1 MQKKSTVER
10 PNFDGQ
16 PRPAKV
22 CESFTTPTH
31 IPEDNMNKL
40 RLAQDEISALIPQ
53 IENLRNVDPSDDKDG
68 AAAAALER
76 ALTRADELNVVV
88 ERENAIESR
97 LSAARSKLSN
107 VSDSEPRAAVEKG
120 EVTSDRADIRSGV
133 KAFSTAKAAAL
144 VGGYLRQLYTGEIRA
159 MGETSSTYDA
169 KGAEYVIGELYNAIV
184 NRLQY
189 ASVGLQLATVIR
201 PAGAKINF
209 PKVGDAT
216 ASFVAEGT
224 ATTDQ
229 DLSTSVADL
238 TLYEMRASVAVS
250 RSLLE
255 DSPIDVAGLVAERF
269 ALSYAQKF
277 DAVWLGGNSSS
288 PSITGLAGAVASGN
302 TITVGASA
310 ATTLN
315 NLADVVGKVDETVM
329 GTSSWVASRA
339 GWVDLMKL
347 WAAQQTTMTVGGGR
361 VVPTVFGAPV
371 YLVKGLPA
379 TTLALYGD
387 FAMASVIGVKDSGLE
402 IEAGR
407 EILMRNRQV
416 LYVANTRFGVAN
428 HAPEFVG
435 RLAKAAS

>member
-1 MQKKSTVER
+1 
-10 PNFDGQ
+10 
-16 PRPAKV
+16 
-22 CESFTTPTH
+22 
-31 IPEDNMNKL
+31 MNKL
-40 RLAQDEISALIPQ
+40 RLAQDEIATLLPQ

-76 ALTRADELNVVV
+76 AMQRADELNGIV
-88 ERENAIESR
+88 ERETAIEAR
-97 LSAARSKLSN
+97 LAAARSKLSP
-107 VSDSEPRAAVEKG
+107 VTDSEPRAAVEKG
-120 EVTSDRADIRSGV
+120 EAGSERVDIRSGV
-133 KAFSTAKAAAL
+133 RAYSSAKAASL

-159 MGETSSTYDA
+159 MGETSTAYDA

-189 ASVGLQLATVIR
+189 ASVGLQLATVVR
-201 PAGAKINF
+201 PAGAKISF

-277 DAVWLGGNSSS
+277 DSVWLGGNTAS
-288 PSITGLAGAVASGN
+288 PAITGLAGAVAAGN
-302 TITVGASA
+302 TITVAANAS
-310 ATTLN
+310 TTLA
-315 NLADVVGKVDETVM
+315 NLADVVGKVDEAVM
-329 GTSSWVASRA
+329 GTSAWVCSRA
-339 GWVDLMKL
+339 GWVDLMKI
-347 WAAQQTTMTVGGGR
+347 WSAQQTTLTVGGGR
-361 VVPTVFGAPV
+361 VLPTIFGAPV
-371 YLVKGLPA
+371 YLVKGLPSN
-379 TTLALYGD
+379 TLALYGD
-387 FAMASVIGVKDSGLE
+387 FAMATAIGIKADGLE

-435 RLAKAAS
+435 RLAKA

>member
-1 MQKKSTVER
+1 
-10 PNFDGQ
+10 
-16 PRPAKV
+16 
-22 CESFTTPTH
+22 
-31 IPEDNMNKL
+31 MNKL
-40 RLAQDEISALIPQ
+40 RLAQDEIATLLPQ

-76 ALTRADELNVVV
+76 AMQRADELNGIV
-88 ERENAIESR
+88 ERETAIEAR
-97 LSAARSKLSN
+97 LAAARSKLSP
-107 VSDSEPRAAVEKG
+107 VTDSEPRAAVEKG
-120 EVTSDRADIRSGV
+120 EAGSERVDIRSGV
-133 KAFSTAKAAAL
+133 RAYSSAKAASL

-159 MGETSSTYDA
+159 MGETSTAYDA

-189 ASVGLQLATVIR
+189 ASVGLQLATVVR
-201 PAGAKINF
+201 PAGAKISF

-277 DAVWLGGNSSS
+277 DSVWLGGNTAS
-288 PSITGLAGAVASGN
+288 PAITGLAGAVAAGN
-302 TITVGASA
+302 TITVAANAS
-310 ATTLN
+310 TTLA
-315 NLADVVGKVDETVM
+315 NLADVVGKVDEAVM
-329 GTSSWVASRA
+329 GTSAWVCSRA
-339 GWVDLMKL
+339 GWVDLMKI
-347 WAAQQTTMTVGGGR
+347 WSAQQTTLTVGGGR
-361 VVPTVFGAPV
+361 VVPTIFGAPV
-371 YLVKGLPA
+371 YLVKGLPSN
-379 TTLALYGD
+379 TLALYGD
-387 FAMASVIGVKDSGLE
+387 FAMATAIGIKADGLE

-435 RLAKAAS
+435 RLAKA

>member
-1 MQKKSTVER
+1 MPS
-10 PNFDGQ
+10 
-16 PRPAKV
+16 AK
-22 CESFTTPTH
+22 
-31 IPEDNMNKL
+31 L
-40 RLAQDEISALIPQ
+40 ARLQDESVAIATE
-53 IENLRNVDPSDDKDG
+53 IETLRSMT
-68 AAAAALER
+68 A
-76 ALTRADELNVVV
+76 ADEN
-88 ERENAIESR
+88 EAKGIEER
-97 LSAARSKLSN
+97 LSAAEKRADDIANQAGRERALDAKLEALKGVRS
-107 VSDSEPRAAVEKG
+107 SDSDARKG
-120 EVTSDRADIRSGV
+120 ETAEEAPQQSVDIRSGV
-133 KAFSTAKAAAL
+133 RAFSSKKAAAL
-144 VGGYLRQLYTGEIRA
+144 VGGYLRQLYTGEVRA

-169 KGAEYVIGELYNAIV
+169 KGAEYVIGELFGAIV

-189 ASVGLQLATVIR
+189 SSVALQLATVVT
-201 PAGAKINF
+201 PSGAKISF

-216 ASFVAEGT
+216 ASFVSEGT

-229 DLSTSVADL
+229 DLATSVADL

-288 PSITGLAGAVASGN
+288 PTITGLAASVANGN

-310 ATTLN
+310 ATTLA

-329 GTSSWVASRA
+329 GTASWVCSKA
-339 GWVDLMKL
+339 GWVDLMKI
-347 WAAQQTTMTVGGGR
+347 WSAQQTTQAVGGGR
-361 VVPTVFGAPV
+361 IVPTVFGAPV
-371 YLVKGLPA
+371 YLVKGLPS

-387 FAMASVIGVKDSGLE
+387 MAMATAVGVKSSGLE

-435 RLAKAAS
+435 RLAKASS

>member
-1 MQKKSTVER
+1 MPS
-10 PNFDGQ
+10 
-16 PRPAKV
+16 AK
-22 CESFTTPTH
+22 
-31 IPEDNMNKL
+31 L
-40 RLAQDEISALIPQ
+40 ARLQDESVAIATE
-53 IENLRNVDPSDDKDG
+53 IETLRSMT
-68 AAAAALER
+68 A
-76 ALTRADELNVVV
+76 ADEN
-88 ERENAIESR
+88 EAKGIEER
-97 LSAARSKLSN
+97 LSAAEKRADDIANQAGRERALDAKLEALKGVRS
-107 VSDSEPRAAVEKG
+107 SDSDARKG
-120 EVTSDRADIRSGV
+120 ETAEEAPQQSVDIRSGV
-133 KAFSTAKAAAL
+133 RAFSSKKAAAL
-144 VGGYLRQLYTGEIRA
+144 VGGYLRQLYTGEVRA
-159 MGETSSTYDA
+159 MGETSTTYDA
-169 KGAEYVIGELYNAIV
+169 KGAEYVIGELFGAIV

-189 ASVGLQLATVIR
+189 SSVALQLATVVT
-201 PAGAKINF
+201 PSGAKISF

-216 ASFVAEGT
+216 ASFVSEGT

-229 DLSTSVADL
+229 DLATSVADL

-288 PSITGLAGAVASGN
+288 PTITGLAASVANGN

-310 ATTLN
+310 ATTLA

-329 GTSSWVASRA
+329 GTASWVCSKA
-339 GWVDLMKL
+339 GWVDLMKI
-347 WAAQQTTMTVGGGR
+347 WSAQQTTQAVGGGR
-361 VVPTVFGAPV
+361 IVPTVFGAPV
-371 YLVKGLPA
+371 YLVKGLPS

-387 FAMASVIGVKDSGLE
+387 FSMATAVGVKSTGLE

-435 RLAKAAS
+435 RLAKASS

>member
-1 MQKKSTVER
+1 
-10 PNFDGQ
+10 
-16 PRPAKV
+16 
-22 CESFTTPTH
+22 
-31 IPEDNMNKL
+31 MNKL

-53 IENLRNVDPSDDKDG
+53 IENLRNVDPVDDKDG

-88 ERENAIESR
+88 ERENAIEAR

-120 EVTSDRADIRSGV
+120 EVTGDRSDIRSGV

-201 PAGAKINF
+201 PAGAKISF

-216 ASFVAEGT
+216 AAFVGEGT
-224 ATTDQ
+224 ATSDQ
-229 DLSTSVADL
+229 DLSTSVSDL

-277 DAVWLGGNSSS
+277 DAVWLGGNSAS
-288 PSITGLAGAVASGN
+288 PAITGLAASVAGGN
-302 TITVGASA
+302 TITVAAGAT
-310 ATTLN
+310 ATTLT

-329 GTSSWVASRA
+329 GTSSWVVSRA
-339 GWVDLMKL
+339 GYVDLMKI
-347 WAAQQTTMTVGGGR
+347 WSAQQTTMTVGGGR

-371 YLVKGLPA
+371 YLVKGLPS

-387 FAMASVIGVKDSGLE
+387 FAMATVVGIKDSGLE

-428 HAPEFVG
+428 HAPEFIG

>member
-1 MQKKSTVER
+1 
-10 PNFDGQ
+10 
-16 PRPAKV
+16 
-22 CESFTTPTH
+22 
-31 IPEDNMNKL
+31 MNKL

>member
-1 MQKKSTVER
+1 VQKKSTVER

>member
-1 MQKKSTVER
+1 
-10 PNFDGQ
+10 
-16 PRPAKV
+16 
-22 CESFTTPTH
+22 
-31 IPEDNMNKL
+31 MNKL
-40 RLAQDEISALIPQ
+40 RLAQDEIATLIPQ

-88 ERENAIESR
+88 ERENAIEAR
-97 LSAARSKLSN
+97 LASARSKLTA

-120 EVTSDRADIRSGV
+120 ETTTDRVDVRSGV
-133 KAFSTAKAAAL
+133 QAYSSAKAAGL
-144 VGGYLRQLYTGEIRA
+144 VGGYLRQLFTGEIRA

-189 ASVGLQLATVIR
+189 ASVGLQLATVVR
-201 PAGAKINF
+201 PVGAKISF

-216 ASFVAEGT
+216 ASFVGEGT
-224 ATTDQ
+224 ATSDQ
-229 DLSTSVADL
+229 DLSTSVSDL

-250 RSLLE
+250 RSLLD

-277 DAVWLGGNSSS
+277 DATWLGGNASS
-288 PSITGLAGAVASGN
+288 PTITGLAGAVAAGN
-302 TITVGASA
+302 TITVAANA
-310 ATTLN
+310 ATSLA

-329 GTSSWVASRA
+329 GTSSWVVSRA
-339 GWVDLMKL
+339 GWVDLMKI
-347 WAAQQTTMTVGGGR
+347 WSAQQTTMTVGGGR

-371 YLVKGLPA
+371 YLVKGLPS
-379 TTLALYGD
+379 TTLALFGD
-387 FAMASVIGVKDSGLE
+387 FSMSSVIGIKDSGLE

-435 RLAKAAS
+435 RLAKA

>member
-1 MQKKSTVER
+1 
-10 PNFDGQ
+10 
-16 PRPAKV
+16 
-22 CESFTTPTH
+22 
-31 IPEDNMNKL
+31 MNKL

-88 ERENAIESR
+88 ERENAIEAR
-97 LSAARSKLSN
+97 LSAARSKLTN

-120 EVTSDRADIRSGV
+120 EVTGDRADIRSGV
-133 KAFSTAKAAAL
+133 NAFSSAKAAAL

-169 KGAEYVIGELYNAIV
+169 KGAEHVVTELYNAIV

-269 ALSYAQKF
+269 ALAYAQKF

-288 PSITGLAGAVASGN
+288 PSITGLAGAVAAGN

-339 GWVDLMKL
+339 GFVDLMKL
-347 WAAQQTTMTVGGGR
+347 WSAQQTTMTVGGGR

-371 YLVKGLPA
+371 YIVKGLPS

-387 FAMASVIGVKDSGLE
+387 FAMSTVVGIKDSGLE

-428 HAPEFVG
+428 HAPEFIG

>member
-1 MQKKSTVER
+1 MS
-10 PNFDGQ
+10 
-16 PRPAKV
+16 
-22 CESFTTPTH
+22 
-31 IPEDNMNKL
+31 KL
-40 RLAQDEISALIPQ
+40 RLAQDEIATLLPQ
-53 IENLRNVDPSDDKDG
+53 IENLRNVDPNDDKDG
-68 AAAAALER
+68 AASAALER
-76 ALTRADELNVVV
+76 ALQRADELNQVV
-88 ERENAIESR
+88 ERENAIEAR
-97 LSAARSKLSN
+97 LSAARSKLAP
-107 VSDSEPRAAVEKG
+107 VADSEPRAAVEKG
-120 EVTSDRADIRSGV
+120 EVRSERADIRSGV
-133 KAFSTAKAAAL
+133 QGFSSTKAATL

-189 ASVGLQLATVIR
+189 ASVGLQLATVVR
-201 PAGAKINF
+201 PAGAKISF

-238 TLYEMRASVAVS
+238 TMYEMRASVAVS
-250 RSLLE
+250 RSLLD

-288 PSITGLAGAVASGN
+288 PTITGLAGAVASGN

-329 GTSSWVASRA
+329 GTSAWVASRA

-371 YLVKGLPA
+371 YLVKGLPS

-387 FAMASVIGVKDSGLE
+387 FSMASVIGIKDSGLE

>member
-1 MQKKSTVER
+1 
-10 PNFDGQ
+10 
-16 PRPAKV
+16 
-22 CESFTTPTH
+22 
-31 IPEDNMNKL
+31 MNKL

-53 IENLRNVDPSDDKDG
+53 IENLRNVDPVDDKDG

-120 EVTSDRADIRSGV
+120 EVTGDRSDIRSGV

-201 PAGAKINF
+201 PAGAKISF

-216 ASFVAEGT
+216 ASFVGEGS

-229 DLSTSVADL
+229 DLSTSVSDL

-277 DAVWLGGNSSS
+277 DAVWLGGNSAS
-288 PSITGLAGAVASGN
+288 PSITGLAASVAGGN
-302 TITVGASA
+302 TITVAAGAT
-310 ATTLN
+310 ATTLA

-329 GTSSWVASRA
+329 GTSSWVVSRA
-339 GWVDLMKL
+339 GYVDLMKI
-347 WAAQQTTMTVGGGR
+347 WSAQQTTMTVGGGR

-371 YLVKGLPA
+371 YLVKGLPS

-387 FAMASVIGVKDSGLE
+387 FAMATVVGIKDSGLE

>member
-1 MQKKSTVER
+1 M
-10 PNFDGQ
+10 
-16 PRPAKV
+16 
-22 CESFTTPTH
+22 
-31 IPEDNMNKL
+31 MNKL
-40 RLAQDEISALIPQ
+40 RLAQDEIATLIPQ

-88 ERENAIESR
+88 ERENAIEAR
-97 LSAARSKLSN
+97 LASARSKLTA

-120 EVTSDRADIRSGV
+120 ETTTDRVDVRSGV
-133 KAFSTAKAAAL
+133 QAYSSAKAAGL
-144 VGGYLRQLYTGEIRA
+144 VGGYLRQLFTGEIRA

-189 ASVGLQLATVIR
+189 ASVGLQLATVVR
-201 PAGAKINF
+201 PVGAKISF

-216 ASFVAEGT
+216 ASFVGEGT
-224 ATTDQ
+224 ATSDQ
-229 DLSTSVADL
+229 DLSTSVSDL

-250 RSLLE
+250 RSLLD

-277 DAVWLGGNSSS
+277 DATWLGGNASS
-288 PSITGLAGAVASGN
+288 PTITGLAGAVAAGN
-302 TITVGASA
+302 TITVAANA
-310 ATTLN
+310 ATSLA

-329 GTSSWVASRA
+329 GTSSWVVSRA
-339 GWVDLMKL
+339 GWVDLMKI
-347 WAAQQTTMTVGGGR
+347 WSAQQTTMTVGGGR

-371 YLVKGLPA
+371 YLVKGLPS
-379 TTLALYGD
+379 TTLALFGD
-387 FAMASVIGVKDSGLE
+387 FSMSSVIGIKDSGLE

-435 RLAKAAS
+435 RLAKA

>member
-1 MQKKSTVER
+1 
-10 PNFDGQ
+10 
-16 PRPAKV
+16 
-22 CESFTTPTH
+22 
-31 IPEDNMNKL
+31 MNKL
-40 RLAQDEISALIPQ
+40 RLAQDEIATLLPQ

-76 ALTRADELNVVV
+76 AMQRADELNGIV
-88 ERENAIESR
+88 ERETAIEAR
-97 LSAARSKLSN
+97 LAAARSKLSP
-107 VSDSEPRAAVEKG
+107 VTDSEPRAAVEKG
-120 EVTSDRADIRSGV
+120 EAGSERVDIRSGV
-133 KAFSTAKAAAL
+133 RAYSSAKAASL

-159 MGETSSTYDA
+159 MGETSTAYDA

-189 ASVGLQLATVIR
+189 ASVGLQLATVVR
-201 PAGAKINF
+201 PAGAKISF

-277 DAVWLGGNSSS
+277 DSVWLGGNTAS
-288 PSITGLAGAVASGN
+288 PAITGLAGAVVAGN
-302 TITVGASA
+302 TITVA
-310 ATTLN
+310 ANANTTLA
-315 NLADVVGKVDETVM
+315 NLADVVGKVDEAVM
-329 GTSSWVASRA
+329 GTSAWVCSRA
-339 GWVDLMKL
+339 GWVDLMKI
-347 WAAQQTTMTVGGGR
+347 WSAQQTTMTVGGGR
-361 VVPTVFGAPV
+361 VLPTIFGAPV
-371 YLVKGLPA
+371 YLVKGLPS

-387 FAMASVIGVKDSGLE
+387 FAMASAIGIKADGLE

-435 RLAKAAS
+435 RLAKA

>member
-1 MQKKSTVER
+1 
-10 PNFDGQ
+10 
-16 PRPAKV
+16 
-22 CESFTTPTH
+22 
-31 IPEDNMNKL
+31 MNKL

-53 IENLRNVDPSDDKDG
+53 IENLRNVDPVDDKDG

-120 EVTSDRADIRSGV
+120 EVTGDRSDIRSGV

-201 PAGAKINF
+201 PAGAKISF

-216 ASFVAEGT
+216 ASFVGEGS

-229 DLSTSVADL
+229 DLSTSVSDL

-277 DAVWLGGNSSS
+277 DAVWLGGNSAS
-288 PSITGLAGAVASGN
+288 PSITGLAASVAGGN
-302 TITVGASA
+302 TITVAAGAT
-310 ATTLN
+310 ATTLA

-329 GTSSWVASRA
+329 GTSSWVVSRA
-339 GWVDLMKL
+339 GYVDLMKI
-347 WAAQQTTMTVGGGR
+347 WSAQQTTMTVGGGR

-371 YLVKGLPA
+371 YLVKGLPS

-387 FAMASVIGVKDSGLE
+387 FAMATVVGIKDSGLE

-428 HAPEFVG
+428 HAPEFIG

>member
-1 MQKKSTVER
+1 VAVFHTHKEYQTMPS
-10 PNFDGQ
+10 
-16 PRPAKV
+16 AK
-22 CESFTTPTH
+22 
-31 IPEDNMNKL
+31 L
-40 RLAQDEISALIPQ
+40 ARLQDESVAIATE
-53 IENLRNVDPSDDKDG
+53 IETLRSMT
-68 AAAAALER
+68 A
-76 ALTRADELNVVV
+76 ADEN
-88 ERENAIESR
+88 EAKGIEER
-97 LSAARSKLSN
+97 LSAAEKRADDIANQAGRERALDAKLEALKGVRS
-107 VSDSEPRAAVEKG
+107 SDSDARKG
-120 EVTSDRADIRSGV
+120 ETAEEAPQQSVDIRSGV
-133 KAFSTAKAAAL
+133 RAFSSKKAAAL
-144 VGGYLRQLYTGEIRA
+144 VGGYLRQLYTGEVRA

-169 KGAEYVIGELYNAIV
+169 KGAEYVIGELFGAIV

-189 ASVGLQLATVIR
+189 SSVALQLATVVT
-201 PAGAKINF
+201 PSGAKISF

-216 ASFVAEGT
+216 ASFVSEGT

-229 DLSTSVADL
+229 DLATSVADL

-288 PSITGLAGAVASGN
+288 PTITGLAASVANGN

-310 ATTLN
+310 ATTLA

-329 GTSSWVASRA
+329 GTASWVCSKA
-339 GWVDLMKL
+339 GWVDLMKI
-347 WAAQQTTMTVGGGR
+347 WSAQQTTQAVGGGR
-361 VVPTVFGAPV
+361 IVPTVFGAPV
-371 YLVKGLPA
+371 YLVKGLPS

-387 FAMASVIGVKDSGLE
+387 MAMATAVGVKSSGLE

-435 RLAKAAS
+435 RLAKASS

>member
-1 MQKKSTVER
+1 
-10 PNFDGQ
+10 
-16 PRPAKV
+16 
-22 CESFTTPTH
+22 
-31 IPEDNMNKL
+31 MNKL

-53 IENLRNVDPSDDKDG
+53 IENLRNVDPADDKDG

-88 ERENAIESR
+88 ERENAIEAR

-120 EVTSDRADIRSGV
+120 EVTSERADIRSGV
-133 KAFSTAKAAAL
+133 QAYSSAKAASL

-201 PAGAKINF
+201 PTGAKISF

-216 ASFVAEGT
+216 ASFVGEGT

-229 DLSTSVADL
+229 DLSTSVSDL

-277 DAVWLGGNSSS
+277 DATWLGGNASS
-288 PSITGLAGAVASGN
+288 PSITGLAASVASGN

-347 WAAQQTTMTVGGGR
+347 WSAQQTTMTVGGGR

-387 FAMASVIGVKDSGLE
+387 FSMASVIGVKDSGLE

>member
-1 MQKKSTVER
+1 
-10 PNFDGQ
+10 
-16 PRPAKV
+16 
-22 CESFTTPTH
+22 
-31 IPEDNMNKL
+31 MNKL

-76 ALTRADELNVVV
+76 ALTRADELNAVV
-88 ERENAIESR
+88 ERENAIEAR

-133 KAFSTAKAAAL
+133 KAFSSAKAAAV

-169 KGAEYVIGELYNAIV
+169 KGAEYVVTELYNAIV

-229 DLSTSVADL
+229 DLSTSAADL

-269 ALSYAQKF
+269 ALAYAQKF
-277 DAVWLGGNSSS
+277 DAVWLGGNASS
-288 PSITGLAGAVASGN
+288 PSITGLAGAVAAGN

-310 ATTLN
+310 ATSLA
-315 NLADVVGKVDETVM
+315 NLADVVGKIDETVM
-329 GTSSWVASRA
+329 GTASWVVSRA
-339 GWVDLMKL
+339 GFVDLMKI
-347 WAAQQTTMTVGGGR
+347 WSAQQTTMTVGGGR

-371 YLVKGLPA
+371 YIVKGLPS

-387 FAMASVIGVKDSGLE
+387 FAMSTVVGIKDSGLE

>member
-1 MQKKSTVER
+1 
-10 PNFDGQ
+10 
-16 PRPAKV
+16 
-22 CESFTTPTH
+22 
-31 IPEDNMNKL
+31 MNKL

-53 IENLRNVDPSDDKDG
+53 IENLRNVDPVDDKDG

-120 EVTSDRADIRSGV
+120 EVTGDRSDIRSGV

-169 KGAEYVIGELYNAIV
+169 KGAEYVIGELYTAIV

-201 PAGAKINF
+201 PAGAKISF

-216 ASFVAEGT
+216 ASFVGEGS

-229 DLSTSVADL
+229 DLSTSVSDL

-277 DAVWLGGNSSS
+277 DATWLGGNSAS
-288 PSITGLAGAVASGN
+288 PSITGLAASVAGGN

-310 ATTLN
+310 ATSLA

-329 GTSSWVASRA
+329 GTSSWVVSRA
-339 GWVDLMKL
+339 GYVDLMKI
-347 WAAQQTTMTVGGGR
+347 WSAQQTTMTVGGGR

-371 YLVKGLPA
+371 YLVKHQG
-379 TTLALYGD
+379 G
-387 FAMASVIGVKDSGLE
+387 G
-402 IEAGR
+402 
-407 EILMRNRQV
+407 
-416 LYVANTRFGVAN
+416 
-428 HAPEFVG
+428 
-435 RLAKAAS
+435 

>member
-1 MQKKSTVER
+1 MPS
-10 PNFDGQ
+10 
-16 PRPAKV
+16 AK
-22 CESFTTPTH
+22 
-31 IPEDNMNKL
+31 L
-40 RLAQDEISALIPQ
+40 ARLQDESVAIATE
-53 IENLRNVDPSDDKDG
+53 IETLRSMT
-68 AAAAALER
+68 A
-76 ALTRADELNVVV
+76 ADEN
-88 ERENAIESR
+88 EAKGIEER
-97 LSAARSKLSN
+97 LSAAEKRADDIANQAGRERALDAKLEALKGVRS
-107 VSDSEPRAAVEKG
+107 SDSDARKG
-120 EVTSDRADIRSGV
+120 ETAEEAPQQSVDIRSGV
-133 KAFSTAKAAAL
+133 RAFSSKKAAAL
-144 VGGYLRQLYTGEIRA
+144 VGGYLRQLYTGEVRA
-159 MGETSSTYDA
+159 MGETSTTYDA
-169 KGAEYVIGELYNAIV
+169 KGAEYVIGELFGAIV

-189 ASVGLQLATVIR
+189 SSVALQLATVVT
-201 PAGAKINF
+201 PSGAKISF

-216 ASFVAEGT
+216 ASFVSEGT

-229 DLSTSVADL
+229 DLATSVADL

-288 PSITGLAGAVASGN
+288 PTITGLAASVANGN

-310 ATTLN
+310 ATTLA

-329 GTSSWVASRA
+329 GTASWVCSKA
-339 GWVDLMKL
+339 GWVDLMKI
-347 WAAQQTTMTVGGGR
+347 WSAQQTTQAVGGGR
-361 VVPTVFGAPV
+361 IVPTVFGAPV
-371 YLVKGLPA
+371 YLVKGLPSN
-379 TTLALYGD
+379 TLALYGD
-387 FAMASVIGVKDSGLE
+387 FSMSTAVGVKSTGLE

-435 RLAKAAS
+435 RLAKASS

>member
-1 MQKKSTVER
+1 
-10 PNFDGQ
+10 
-16 PRPAKV
+16 
-22 CESFTTPTH
+22 
-31 IPEDNMNKL
+31 MNKL

-53 IENLRNVDPSDDKDG
+53 IENLRNVDPVDDKDG

-120 EVTSDRADIRSGV
+120 EVTGDRSDIRSGV

-201 PAGAKINF
+201 PAGAKISF

-216 ASFVAEGT
+216 ASFVGEGS

-229 DLSTSVADL
+229 DLSTSVSDL

-277 DAVWLGGNSSS
+277 DATWLGGNSAS
-288 PSITGLAGAVASGN
+288 PSITGLAASVAGGN
-302 TITVGASA
+302 TITVAAGAT
-310 ATTLN
+310 ATTLA

-329 GTSSWVASRA
+329 GTSSWVVSRA
-339 GWVDLMKL
+339 GYVDLMKI
-347 WAAQQTTMTVGGGR
+347 WSAQQTTMTVGGGR

-371 YLVKGLPA
+371 YLVKGLPS

-387 FAMASVIGVKDSGLE
+387 FAMATVVGIKDSGLE

-428 HAPEFVG
+428 HAPEFIG

>member
-1 MQKKSTVER
+1 
-10 PNFDGQ
+10 
-16 PRPAKV
+16 
-22 CESFTTPTH
+22 
-31 IPEDNMNKL
+31 MNKL
-40 RLAQDEISALIPQ
+40 RLAQDEIATLLPQ

-68 AAAAALER
+68 AAAAALDR
-76 ALTRADELNVVV
+76 ALQRADELNGIV
-88 ERENAIESR
+88 ERENAIEAR
-97 LSAARSKLSN
+97 LAAARSKLSP
-107 VSDSEPRAAVEKG
+107 VTDSEPRAAVEKG
-120 EVTSDRADIRSGV
+120 EAGSDRVDIRSGV
-133 KAFSTAKAAAL
+133 RAYSSAKAAAL
-144 VGGYLRQLYTGEIRA
+144 VGGYLRQLFTGEVRA

-189 ASVGLQLATVIR
+189 ASVGLQLATVVR
-201 PAGAKINF
+201 PSGAKISF

-288 PSITGLAGAVASGN
+288 PSITGLAGSVAAGN

-310 ATTLN
+310 ATTLA

-329 GTSSWVASRA
+329 GTSAWVCSRA
-339 GWVDLMKL
+339 GWVDLMKI
-347 WAAQQTTMTVGGGR
+347 WAAQQTTLTVGGGR
-361 VVPTVFGAPV
+361 VLPTIFGAPV
-371 YLVKGLPA
+371 YLVKGLPS

-387 FAMASVIGVKDSGLE
+387 FAMSSAIGIKNDGLE